1 MSNFEEDQY
10 ELEHLLFNERKCR
23 TCHVTKDLLLDF
35 YLIRKNKK
43 GFPSSYSYECKECT
57 IKRVSESKKKKKK
70 NRPDIPYCPVP
81 RIKDIYPDW

>member
-1 MSNFEEDQY
+1 MNNFEEDQY

-23 TCHVTKDLLLDF
+23 TCHATKDLLLDF

-57 IKRVSESKKKKKK
+57 IKRVSKSKKNKK
-70 NRPDIPYCPVP
+70 NKPDIPYWSVP
-81 RIKDIYPDW
+81 KIKDIYPDW